1 MARSH
6 RENPDFDNHC
16 AITEKA
22 ISSYRVYLKDSVK
35 DVLKGSKRVI
45 ANTLHYNKDETAMC
59 GYLSGEFFFDSH
71 PVVHLSVNKRMS
83 LVKRGN
89 KFASKTTDYSYN
101 ISFKHKSSGA
111 KTCIIRWDNI
121 ADHNEDYYGYRTP
134 HHLHIQI
141 DSDYQKNRKK
151 PHPVHGDGNFP
162 YVSDVFEL
170 VRIMLG
176 GNVNT
181 YHDKLLTTFTKIP
194 KGRRKC
200 PSDWA
205 LLLDK
210 VIKHK
215 LFAKIYL

>member
-6 RENPDFDNHC
+6 LENPDFDNHC

-22 ISSYRVYLKDSVK
+22 ISRYSVYLNDSVK
-35 DVLKGSKRVI
+35 DTLKGSKRVI
-45 ANTLHYNKDETAMC
+45 ANKLHYNKDEKEMC
-59 GYLSGEFFFDSH
+59 GYLSGEFFFESD
-71 PVVHLSVNKRMS
+71 PVVHLSVNKKMS
-83 LVKRGN
+83 LEKKGS
-89 KFASKTTDYSYN
+89 KFTSKTTYYSYN
-101 ISFKHKSSGA
+101 ISFKHKSGGA
-111 KTCIIRWDNI
+111 RICIIRWDNI
-121 ADHNEDYYGYRTP
+121 ADRNEEYYGYCTP

-141 DSDYQKNRKK
+141 DSNYQKNRKK

-176 GNVNT
+176 DVNA
-181 YHDKLLTTFTKIP
+181 YHAQLLNAFAKIP
-194 KGRRKC
+194 KGKRKC

-210 VIKHK
+210 VIEHK
-215 LFAKIYL
+215 FFAEIYL